1 MKTIWLIGTG
11 LMGIEYAKVLKSLG
25 IEFVAIGRGEPSS
38 KKFEI
43 ETGHNAITGGLDEF
57 LATKPTLPDAAIVA
71 VGIEALT
78 ETAIKLL
85 EYGVLNILQEKP
97 GVGYPSEMNALLNKT
112 IEKKAN
118 VLLAYNRR
126 FYSSVIKAQEII
138 SEDGG
143 VSSFTFEFTEWSH
156 IIKTLEKTK
165 VEHNTWFLGNSTHV
179 IDTAFFLGGKPK
191 ELATFYKGGL
201 EWHPSSSVFS
211 GAGISE
217 SDALFS
223 YQANWEAPG
232 RWVIEVCTKKHRLL
246 FKPMET
252 LQIQN
257 IGSVAVEPVTVDD
270 HLDKEFKPGI
280 YLQTEAF
287 IKGDY
292 SRFCSILE
300 QKEMVEKYYLNMSG
314 YLYY

>member
-11 LMGIEYAKVLKSLG
+11 LMGIEYAKVLNALG
-25 IEFVAIGRGEPSS
+25 VNYIAIGRGEVSA
-38 KKFEI
+38 KKFEA
-43 ETGHNAITGGLDEF
+43 ETGHSVITGGIDNF
-57 LATKPTLPDAAIVA
+57 LSANPLVPNAAIVA

-85 EYGVLNILQEKP
+85 EYGVSDILQEKP
-97 GVGYPSEMNALLNKT
+97 GVGYPSEINELVKLT
-112 IEKKAN
+112 LEKNAN

-126 FYSSVIKAQEII
+126 FYSSVLKAQEII
-138 SEDGG
+138 LEDGG
-143 VSSFTFEFTEWSH
+143 ISSFNFEFTEWSH

-179 IDTAFFLGGKPK
+179 IDTAFYLGGKPK
-191 ELATFYKGGL
+191 ELVAFYKGGMD
-201 EWHPSSSVFS
+201 WHPASSVYS

-217 SDALFS
+217 TDALFS

-232 RWVIEVCTKKHRLL
+232 RWVIEMCTKKHRLI

-257 IGSVAVEPVTVDD
+257 IGSVAVEPVIIDNQ
-270 HLDKEFKPGI
+270 LDIEYKPGI

-287 IKGDY
+287 INGDY
-292 SRFCSILE
+292 SRFCSISN
-300 QKEMVEKYYLNMSG
+300 QKDIVDNCYLKMSG
-314 YLYY
+314 YK

>member
-11 LMGIEYAKVLKSLG
+11 LMGIEYAKVLNALNLTYT
-25 IEFVAIGRGEPSS
+25 AIGRGELSA
-38 KKFEI
+38 KKFEL
-43 ETGHNAITGGLDEF
+43 ETGHKAITGGIDNF
-57 LATKPTLPDAAIVA
+57 LTTKPLLPDTAIVA

-85 EYGVLNILQEKP
+85 KYGVINILQEKP
-97 GVGYPSEMNALLNKT
+97 GIGYSSEMESLVNLTL
-112 IEKKAN
+112 EKKAK
-118 VLLAYNRR
+118 VLLAYSRR

-138 SEDGG
+138 QEDGG
-143 VSSFTFEFTEWSH
+143 VTSFTFEFTEWSH

-179 IDTAFFLGGKPK
+179 IDTAFHLGGKPK
-191 ELATFYKGGL
+191 ELAAFFKGGL
-201 EWHPSSSVFS
+201 DWHPSSSIFC

-217 SDALFS
+217 SNALFS

-232 RWVIEVCTKKHRLL
+232 RWVIEVCTKIHRLI

-257 IGSVAVEPVTVDD
+257 IGSVMIEPVIIDN
-270 HLDKEFKPGI
+270 HLDIDFKPGI

-287 IKGDY
+287 INGDY
-292 SRFCSILE
+292 SKFCTIQQ
-300 QKEMVEKYYLNMSG
+300 QKEMLDTFYKKMSG
-314 YLYY
+314 Y

>member
-1 MKTIWLIGTG
+1 MTMKTIWLIGTG
-11 LMGIEYAKVLKSLG
+11 LMGIEYAKVLKALNVRY
-25 IEFVAIGRGEPSS
+25 IAIGRGEISA
-38 KKFEI
+38 KRFEM
-43 ETGHNAITGGLDEF
+43 ETGHPAITGGLDNF
-57 LATKPTLPDAAIVA
+57 LATNPELPDAAIVA

-85 EYGVLNILQEKP
+85 NYNIPNILQEKH
-97 GVGYPSEMNALLNKT
+97 GVGYPSEIDSLVNLT
-112 IEKKAN
+112 FEKKAH

-126 FYSSVIKAQEII
+126 FYSSIIKAQEII
-138 SEDGG
+138 LADEG
-143 VSSFTFEFTEWSH
+143 VTSFSFEFTEWSH
-156 IIKTLEKTK
+156 MISPLKKTK

-179 IDTAFFLGGKPK
+179 IDTAFYLGGKPR
-191 ELATFYKGGL
+191 ELAAFFKGGL
-201 EWHPSSSVFS
+201 DWHPSSSIFS

-217 SDALFS
+217 YGALFS

-232 RWVIEVCTKKHRLL
+232 RWVVEICTKKHRLI

-257 IGSVAVEPVTVDD
+257 IGSVLVEQVEVDN

-287 IKGDY
+287 LKGDY
-292 SRFCSILE
+292 SKFCTIQE
-300 QKEMVEKYYLNMSG
+300 QKIFLDNVYKKMSG
-314 YLYY
+314 YL